1 MDGTE
6 GKGGSHRI
14 SERMTAILHM
24 LRLSQSHGARGYS
37 GRFPVQTRE
46 QPLHRQCRVESI
58 KSEVEHQIQSM
69 LDVFSLL
76 FRLLSADK
84 LNLSGGIV

>member
-1 MDGTE
+1 MGRGDIPDG
-6 GKGGSHRI
+6 
-14 SERMTAILHM
+14 
-24 LRLSQSHGARGYS
+24 SQFKLVNS
-37 GRFPVQTRE
+37 
-46 QPLHRQCRVESI
+46 PLHRQCCVESL